1 MASVDAEAIEAR
13 ELRLREL
20 AAEKRM
26 TFQRMQTSKSG
37 QHLYRVVVPVS
48 GVVINLSAD
57 AKTVEI
63 GVDGL
68 LAEVGALSILS
79 TTSLDNAEAYLE
91 TGLVLPG
98 Q

>member
-1 MASVDAEAIEAR
+1 MVSVDAEAIEAR
-13 ELRLREL
+13 ELRQREL

-26 TFQRMQTSKSG
+26 TFQRMQTSNSG
-37 QHLYRVVVPVS
+37 QHLHWMVPVC
-48 GVVINLSAD
+48 GLVINLSAD

-79 TTSLDNAEAYLE
+79 TTSLDNAEDYLE
-91 TGLVLPG
+91 TGLVLPD

>member
-1 MASVDAEAIEAR
+1 MARVNAEPIEAR

-26 TFQRMQTSKSG
+26 TFQRMQTNKSG
-37 QHLYRVVVPVS
+37 QHLYWVVPVS

-68 LAEVGALSILS
+68 LAEVGTLSILS